1 MPATPASPARP
12 VKGSHSGRQ
21 DSPPNRAS
29 WSELICA
36 SPQHGPG
43 VRRGWHRTPVF
54 DVLAETPVLTLFLVV
69 AVRHARRTD
78 PIRSDPLWVRLA
90 LRFLVG
96 LITLPIGPVS
106 LSLAVTAGPLL
117 VGIAL

>member
-1 MPATPASPARP
+1 M
-12 VKGSHSGRQ
+12 
-21 DSPPNRAS
+21 
-29 WSELICA
+29 
-36 SPQHGPG
+36 
-43 VRRGWHRTPVF
+43 F

-117 VGIAL
+117 VGIALGWLERTGPIVWSLPTGASLTSGRLGCSCSSRRWACPPDPPWRGP